1 MTRSLLALI
10 LLAPPPAA
18 LSLAAQTPQPAPSQ
32 AAGPPPAP
40 TNRWAADPAHS
51 AVNFRVRHLGITWV
65 NGSFGQWS
73 ADLSYDPGKPEA
85 ASVVAKLQS
94 ATITTGN
101 DRRDTDLRQNYLT
114 VDSFPEITFTSTK
127 VERTAPDHLRITGNL
142 TMRGITHPV
151 VLETDMGGVLATARG
166 RRTAFSA
173 TTTLKRQDYGI
184 TMNRFMEGAQ
194 IVGDE
199 VRITIDVEATE
210 KTATP

>member
-1 MTRSLLALI
+1 MKTLLVLTAFASLAAPLVGQAAPAAA
-10 LLAPPPAA
+10 APPP
-18 LSLAAQTPQPAPSQ
+18 T
-32 AAGPPPAP
+32 P
-40 TNRWAADPAHS
+40 TNRWSADPVHS

-65 NGSFGQWS
+65 NGTFGQWT
-73 ADLSYDPGKPEA
+73 ADLTFDPTKPEA
-85 ASVVAKLQS
+85 ASVSAKIQS

-101 DRRDTDLRQNYLT
+101 DRRDTDIRQNYLA

-127 VERTAPDHLRITGNL
+127 VERTAPDHLRITGDL

-151 VLETDMGGVLATARG
+151 MLETDIGGVLNTPRG

-184 TMNRFMEGAQ
+184 ALNRFMEGAQ
-194 IVGDE
+194 VVGDD

-210 KTATP
+210 KTTTP

>member
-1 MTRSLLALI
+1 MKSLI
-10 LLAPPPAA
+10 TVTLLLTAA
-18 LSLAAQTPQPAPSQ
+18 LPLAAQAAQPSSTTPPLA
-32 AAGPPPAP
+32 
-40 TNRWAADPAHS
+40 TNRWSADPAHS

-65 NGSFGQWS
+65 NGSFGQWT
-73 ADLSYDPGKPEA
+73 ADLSYDPTKPEA
-85 ASVVAKLQS
+85 ASVVAKLQT

-101 DRRDTDLRQNYLT
+101 ERRDTDLRQNYLT

-127 VERTAPDHLRITGNL
+127 VERTAPDHLRITGDL
-142 TMRGITHPV
+142 TLRGVTRPV
-151 VLETDMGGVLATARG
+151 VLETDIGGVLTTPRG

-184 TMNRFMEGAQ
+184 TLNRFMEGAQ

-210 KTATP
+210 KTTTP

>member
-1 MTRSLLALI
+1 MTRSLRALI
-10 LLAPPPAA
+10 LLAPAA
-18 LSLAAQTPQPAPSQ
+18 FSLAGQTPQPAPSQ
-32 AAGPPPAP
+32 AAAGPPPTP

-65 NGSFGQWS
+65 NGSFGQWT

-85 ASVVAKLQS
+85 ANVVAKLQS

-101 DRRDTDLRQNYLT
+101 ERRDNDLRQNYLT

-151 VLETDMGGVLATARG
+151 VLETDMGGVLATPRG

-184 TMNRFMEGAQ
+184 TMNRLMEGAQ